1 MQADVLRVP
10 VGPGAVHVERYG
22 HGGVPIVLL
31 HGFGTCT
38 FLWRYVAPILAE
50 AGHTAYAIDLF
61 GHGESDR
68 TPDADFGISA
78 QAEYLDA
85 AMTALRLARATI
97 VGVDLGGDV
106 ALRLAA
112 TRTDRV
118 AKLVL
123 INVPAYDELPARDIG
138 VMQRSTARF
147 ALRVTRGIL
156 GATTLL
162 QPLLEGSVARPE
174 HMPTR
179 LLARYLAPFA
189 GRDGVSHLLT
199 LGAAIRRSDIEDLD
213 LSDVRAPTL
222 IIRGDHDE
230 WLSRDIAS
238 RLAVDIP
245 RATLNRIAGVARLI
259 PEESPDNL
267 AEQLLQFIG
276 STDAVAEFRSSA
288 STIK

>member
-112 TRTDRV
+112 TRADRV

-162 QPLLEGSVARPE
+162 QPLLEGSVAQPE

-276 STDAVAEFRSSA
+276 SADAVAEFRSSA
-288 STIK
+288 STTK